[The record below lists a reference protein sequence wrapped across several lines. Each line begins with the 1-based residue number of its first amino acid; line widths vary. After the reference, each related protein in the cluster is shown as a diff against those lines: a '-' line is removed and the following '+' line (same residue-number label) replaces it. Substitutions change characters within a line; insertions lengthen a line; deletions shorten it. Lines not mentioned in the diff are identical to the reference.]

1 MLPIEYAWPRDRW
14 LVIALLVGGIAAVT
28 LVMRASRLGAD
39 SLFELCAVSQQW
51 ISEQHKRLD
60 Q

>member
-1 MLPIEYAWPRDRW
+1 MISW

-39 SLFELCAVSQQW
+39 SLVELGAVSQQW
-51 ISEQHKRLD
+51 ISEQHKRPGD

>member
-39 SLFELCAVSQQW
+39 SLFELGAVSQQW